1 MELVALLF
9 YAFDQSACLA
19 ETSTCIMADGIF
31 VAVKS
36 AAVLFGGSE
45 SYGEYV
51 FFKNFI
57 WCNFDL

>member
-1 MELVALLF
+1 MELVTLLF

-31 VAVKS
+31 AAVKS
-36 AAVLFGGSE
+36 APVLFGDSE

-51 FFKNFI
+51 FLK
-57 WCNFDL
+57 LYMV